1 MKGSLKV
8 KTFACRVIIIAALLQ
23 MRKLRLTQAHTA
35 GSREWSQKLSS
46 CSHAPGPALRL
57 SQLSGPRTVV
67 LGKWEK
73 PVPRTCERAKG
84 WRTPLGHACRV
95 WLVQGQPSG
104 GDEEPGPMARL
115 WVSPS
120 TATRSLGGLRPA
132 SELLPVSS
140 QDREG
145 FRH

>member
-8 KTFACRVIIIAALLQ
+8 KTFACRVIIIVALLQ

-57 SQLSGPRTVV
+57 SQLPGPRTVVV

-73 PVPRTCERAKG
+73 PVPRTCERVEDAAGSCRWVMPAGCGLFKVNL
-84 WRTPLGHACRV
+84 RAVMKNLGL
-95 WLVQGQPSG
+95 WQGSG
-104 GDEEPGPMARL
+104 SHPALPPAH
-115 WVSPS
+115 WV
-120 TATRSLGGLRPA
+120 A
-132 SELLPVSS
+132 
-140 QDREG
+140 
-145 FRH
+145 